1 MRLGGRRT
9 RTHQINELEAKLA
22 ALDRSYASIEF
33 ELDGTILTANGNF
46 LALTG
51 YRLDEIQGKNHSIFV
66 DAAYAESEAYR
77 TFWDKLRAGEAFFD
91 EFPRLNKAGKR
102 IWLQAGYS
110 PVIDRSGRPY
120 KVIKMAKD
128 ITAEKLRAV
137 EYEGC
142 MTAITKSQAIISFE
156 LDGTIIEAN
165 DAFLNA
171 MGYRL
176 DEIQGRHHSMFVPP
190 EEARS
195 PEYRRFWRILGEGR
209 YMTGEYRRIGK
220 GGRPVYIQAS
230 YNPIIDQTGKPVKVV
245 KFATDVTAAVNERER
260 RCSIQRDINSELGSI
275 TDTIDAASN
284 QAAGA
289 AAAANQTSGNVQ
301 AVAAG
306 AEELAA
312 SVVEILRQMDTAR
325 SISSD
330 AVHEADRTSQII
342 SGLAEA
348 AQAIGDVIGLIDELA
363 DQTNL
368 LAFNAAIEAARAGAA
383 GKGFAVVASEV
394 KNLANQTGRATED
407 IRSQINAVRQTTTEA
422 VEMIG
427 GVSRIIIQINDI
439 FSTIARAVQ
448 QQSTLTEEVSS
459 NMHSASRGVAE
470 ISGAMGRITSAAES
484 INRAVSKI
492 KTASQEIA

>member
-1 MRLGGRRT
+1 MRSGGRRIRENQT
-9 RTHQINELEAKLA
+9 NELESRLA
-22 ALDRSYASIEF
+22 ALDRSYACIEF
-33 ELDGTILTANGNF
+33 ELDGTILTANDNF
-46 LALTG
+46 LSITG
-51 YRLDEIQGKNHSIFV
+51 YRLDEIRGKNYSMFV
-66 DAAYAESEAYR
+66 DNAYAESEGYK
-77 TFWDKLRAGEAFFD
+77 TFWERLRSGASFFD
-91 EFPRLNKAGKR
+91 EFPRLNKAGER
-102 IWLQAGYS
+102 IWLQAGCS
-110 PVIDRSGRPY
+110 PVTDQSGRPC
-120 KVIKMAKD
+120 KVIKIARD

-190 EEARS
+190 EEVSS
-195 PEYRRFWRILGEGR
+195 PEYRRFWRILAEGR

-220 GGRPVYIQAS
+220 GGRPVYIQGS
-230 YNPIIDQTGKPVKVV
+230 YNPIIDETGKPVKVM
-245 KFATDVTAAVNERER
+245 KFAADVTAAVNERDHLF
-260 RCSIQRDINSELGSI
+260 SIQRDINSELGSI
-275 TDTIDAASN
+275 TETIDAASK
-284 QAAGA
+284 QA
-289 AAAANQTSGNVQ
+289 AAASTQASGNVRT
-301 AVAAG
+301 VVAG

-312 SVVEILRQMDTAR
+312 SVSEIRRQMDNAR

-330 AVHEADRTSQII
+330 AVHEADRTSKII

-348 AQAIGDVIGLIDELA
+348 AKAIGDVIGLIDELA
-363 DQTNL
+363 DRTDL
-368 LAFNAAIEAARAGAA
+368 LALNAAIEAARAGAA
-383 GKGFAVVASEV
+383 GKGFAVVAAEV
-394 KNLANQTGRATED
+394 KNLSRQTGRATED
-407 IRSQINAVRQTTTEA
+407 IRSQINDVRQSTAEA

-427 GVSRIIIQINDI
+427 GVSRVIIQINDI

-459 NMHSASRGVAE
+459 NMHSASQGVAE

>member
-1 MRLGGRRT
+1 MRSGGRRIRGNQT
-9 RTHQINELEAKLA
+9 NELESRLA
-22 ALDRSYASIEF
+22 ALDRFYACIEF
-33 ELDGTILTANGNF
+33 ELDGTILTANDNF
-46 LALTG
+46 LSITG
-51 YRLDEIQGKNHSIFV
+51 YRLSEIQGKNYSMFV
-66 DAAYAESEAYR
+66 DDAYAESEGYK
-77 TFWDKLRAGEAFFD
+77 TFWERLRSGESFFD
-91 EFPRLNKAGKR
+91 EFPRLNKEGER
-102 IWLQAGYS
+102 IWLQAGCS
-110 PVIDRSGRPY
+110 LVTDQSGRLC
-120 KVIKMAKD
+120 KVIKTARD

-190 EEARS
+190 EEVSS
-195 PEYRRFWRILGEGR
+195 PEYRRFWQILGEGR

-220 GGRPVYIQAS
+220 GGRPVYIQGS
-230 YNPIIDQTGKPVKVV
+230 YNPIIDQTGKPVKVM
-245 KFATDVTAAVNERER
+245 KFAADVTAAVNEREHLF
-260 RCSIQRDINSELGSI
+260 SIQRDINSELGSI
-275 TDTIDAASN
+275 TETIDAASK
-284 QAAGA
+284 QA
-289 AAAANQTSGNVQ
+289 AAASAQASGNVRT
-301 AVAAG
+301 VVAG

-312 SVVEILRQMDTAR
+312 SVSEIRRQMDNAR

-330 AVHEADRTSQII
+330 AVHEADRTSEII

-348 AQAIGDVIGLIDELA
+348 AKAIGDVIGLIDELA
-363 DQTNL
+363 DRTDL
-368 LAFNAAIEAARAGAA
+368 LALNAAIEAARAGAA
-383 GKGFAVVASEV
+383 GKGFAVVAAEV
-394 KNLANQTGRATED
+394 KNLSRQTGRATED
-407 IRSQINAVRQTTTEA
+407 IRSQINDVRQSTAEA

-427 GVSRIIIQINDI
+427 GVSRVIIQINDI

-459 NMHSASRGVAE
+459 NMHSASQGVAE
-470 ISGAMGRITSAAES
+470 ISGAMGRITSAAEN

>member
-1 MRLGGRRT
+1 MRSGGRRIRGNQT
-9 RTHQINELEAKLA
+9 NELESRLA
-22 ALDRSYASIEF
+22 ALDRFYACIEF
-33 ELDGTILTANGNF
+33 ELDGAILTANDNF
-46 LALTG
+46 LSITG
-51 YRLDEIQGKNHSIFV
+51 YRLDEIRDKNYSIFV
-66 DAAYAESEAYR
+66 DDAYAESEGYK
-77 TFWDKLRAGEAFFD
+77 TFWERLRSGESFFD
-91 EFPRLNKAGKR
+91 EFPRLNKEGER
-102 IWLQAGYS
+102 IWLQAGCS
-110 PVIDRSGRPY
+110 PVTDQSGRPC
-120 KVIKMAKD
+120 KVIKTARD

-190 EEARS
+190 EEASS
-195 PEYRRFWRILGEGR
+195 PEYRRFWQILGEGR

-220 GGRPVYIQAS
+220 GGRPVYIQGS
-230 YNPIIDQTGKPVKVV
+230 YNPIIDQTGKPVKVM
-245 KFATDVTAAVNERER
+245 KFAADVTAAVNEREHLF
-260 RCSIQRDINSELGSI
+260 SIQRDINSELGSI
-275 TDTIDAASN
+275 TETIDAASK
-284 QAAGA
+284 QA
-289 AAAANQTSGNVQ
+289 AAASTQASGNVRT
-301 AVAAG
+301 VVAG

-312 SVVEILRQMDTAR
+312 SVSEIRRQMDNAR

-330 AVHEADRTSQII
+330 AVHEADRTSEII

-348 AQAIGDVIGLIDELA
+348 AKAIGDVIGLIDELA
-363 DQTNL
+363 DRTDL
-368 LAFNAAIEAARAGAA
+368 LALNAAIEAARAGEA
-383 GKGFAVVASEV
+383 GKGFAVVAAEV
-394 KNLANQTGRATED
+394 KNLSRQTGRATED
-407 IRSQINAVRQTTTEA
+407 IRGQINDVRQSTAEA

-427 GVSRIIIQINDI
+427 GVSRVIIQINDI

>member
-1 MRLGGRRT
+1 MNGRRIRGNQT
-9 RTHQINELEAKLA
+9 NELESRLA
-22 ALDRSYASIEF
+22 ALDRFYACIEF
-33 ELDGTILTANGNF
+33 ELDGAILTANDNF
-46 LALTG
+46 LSITG
-51 YRLDEIQGKNHSIFV
+51 YRLGEIQGKNYSIFV
-66 DAAYAESEAYR
+66 DDAYAESEGYK
-77 TFWDKLRAGEAFFD
+77 TFWERLRSGESFFD
-91 EFPRLNKAGKR
+91 EFPRLNKEGER
-102 IWLQAGYS
+102 IWLQAGCS
-110 PVIDRSGRPY
+110 PVTDQSGRPG
-120 KVIKMAKD
+120 KVIKTARD
-128 ITAEKLRAV
+128 ITAEKLWAV

-190 EEARS
+190 EEASS
-195 PEYRRFWRILGEGR
+195 PEYRRFWQILGEGR

-220 GGRPVYIQAS
+220 GGRPVYIQGS
-230 YNPIIDQTGKPVKVV
+230 YNPIIDQTGKPVKVM
-245 KFATDVTAAVNERER
+245 KFAADVTAAVNEREHLF
-260 RCSIQRDINSELGSI
+260 SIQRDINSELGSI
-275 TDTIDAASN
+275 TETIDAASK
-284 QAAGA
+284 QA
-289 AAAANQTSGNVQ
+289 AAASTQASGNVRT
-301 AVAAG
+301 VVAG

-312 SVVEILRQMDTAR
+312 SVSEIRRQMDNAR

-330 AVHEADRTSQII
+330 AVHEADRTSEII

-348 AQAIGDVIGLIDELA
+348 AKAIGDVIGLIDELA
-363 DQTNL
+363 DRTDL
-368 LAFNAAIEAARAGAA
+368 LALNAAIEAARAGEA
-383 GKGFAVVASEV
+383 GKGFAVVAAEV
-394 KNLANQTGRATED
+394 KNLSRQTGRATED
-407 IRSQINAVRQTTTEA
+407 IRGQINDVRQSTAEA

-427 GVSRIIIQINDI
+427 GVSRVIIQINDI

-448 QQSTLTEEVSS
+448 QQSALTEEVSS
-459 NMHSASRGVAE
+459 NMHSASQGVAE

>member
-1 MRLGGRRT
+1 MRSGGRRIRGNQT
-9 RTHQINELEAKLA
+9 NELESRLA
-22 ALDRSYASIEF
+22 ALDRFYACIEF
-33 ELDGTILTANGNF
+33 ELDGAILTANDNF
-46 LALTG
+46 LSITG
-51 YRLDEIQGKNHSIFV
+51 YRLDEIRDKNYSIFV
-66 DAAYAESEAYR
+66 DDAYAESEGYK
-77 TFWDKLRAGEAFFD
+77 TFWERLRSGESFFD
-91 EFPRLNKAGKR
+91 EFPRLNKEGER
-102 IWLQAGYS
+102 IWLQAGCS
-110 PVIDRSGRPY
+110 PVTDQSGRPC
-120 KVIKMAKD
+120 KVIKTARD

-171 MGYRL
+171 VGYRL

-190 EEARS
+190 EEASS

-220 GGRPVYIQAS
+220 GGRPVYIQGS
-230 YNPIIDQTGKPVKVV
+230 YNPIIDQTGKPVKVM
-245 KFATDVTAAVNERER
+245 KFAADVTAAVNEREHLF
-260 RCSIQRDINSELGSI
+260 SIQRDINSELGSI
-275 TDTIDAASN
+275 TETIDAASK
-284 QAAGA
+284 QA
-289 AAAANQTSGNVQ
+289 AAASTQASGNVRT
-301 AVAAG
+301 VVAG

-312 SVVEILRQMDTAR
+312 SVSEIRRQMDNAR

-330 AVHEADRTSQII
+330 AVHEADRTSEII

-348 AQAIGDVIGLIDELA
+348 AKAIGDVIGLIDELA
-363 DQTNL
+363 DRTDL
-368 LAFNAAIEAARAGAA
+368 LALNAAIEAARAGEA
-383 GKGFAVVASEV
+383 GKGFAVVAAEV
-394 KNLANQTGRATED
+394 KNLSRQTGRATED
-407 IRSQINAVRQTTTEA
+407 IRGQINDVRQSTAEA

-427 GVSRIIIQINDI
+427 GVSRVIIQINDI

>member
-1 MRLGGRRT
+1 MRSGGRRIRGNQT
-9 RTHQINELEAKLA
+9 NELESRLA
-22 ALDRSYASIEF
+22 ALDRFYACIEF
-33 ELDGTILTANGNF
+33 ELDGTILTANDNF
-46 LALTG
+46 LSITG
-51 YRLDEIQGKNHSIFV
+51 YRLDEIRDKNYSIFV
-66 DAAYAESEAYR
+66 DDAYAESEGYK
-77 TFWDKLRAGEAFFD
+77 TFWESLRSGESFFD

-102 IWLQAGYS
+102 IWLQAGCS
-110 PVIDRSGRPY
+110 PVTDQSGRLC
-120 KVIKMAKD
+120 KVIKIARD
-128 ITAEKLRAV
+128 ITTEKLRAV

-195 PEYRRFWRILGEGR
+195 PEYRRFWQILAEGR

-220 GGRPVYIQAS
+220 GGRPVYIQGS
-230 YNPIIDQTGKPVKVV
+230 YNPIIDQTGKPVKVM
-245 KFATDVTAAVNERER
+245 KFAADVTAAVNEREHLI
-260 RCSIQRDINSELGSI
+260 SIQRDINAELGSI
-275 TDTIDAASN
+275 TETIDSASK
-284 QAAGA
+284 QA
-289 AAAANQTSGNVQ
+289 AAASTQASGNVRT
-301 AVAAG
+301 VVAG

-312 SVVEILRQMDTAR
+312 SVTEIRQQMDNAR

-348 AQAIGDVIGLIDELA
+348 AKAIGDVIGLIDELA
-363 DQTNL
+363 DRTDL
-368 LAFNAAIEAARAGAA
+368 LALNAAIEAARAGAT

-407 IRSQINAVRQTTTEA
+407 IRGQINDVRQTTTEA
-422 VEMIG
+422 VEVIG
-427 GVSRIIIQINDI
+427 GVSRVIIQINDI

-448 QQSTLTEEVSS
+448 QQSMLTEEVSS
-459 NMHSASRGVAE
+459 NMHSVSRGVAE

>member
-1 MRLGGRRT
+1 MNGRRIRGNQT
-9 RTHQINELEAKLA
+9 NELESRLA
-22 ALDRSYASIEF
+22 ALDRFYACIEF
-33 ELDGTILTANGNF
+33 ELDGAILTANDNF
-46 LALTG
+46 LSITG
-51 YRLDEIQGKNHSIFV
+51 YRLGEIQGKNYSIFV
-66 DAAYAESEAYR
+66 DDAYAESEGYK
-77 TFWDKLRAGEAFFD
+77 TFWERLRSGESFFD
-91 EFPRLNKAGKR
+91 EFPRLNKQGER
-102 IWLQAGYS
+102 IWLQAGCS
-110 PVIDRSGRPY
+110 PITDQSGRLC
-120 KVIKMAKD
+120 KVIKTARD

-190 EEARS
+190 EEASS

-220 GGRPVYIQAS
+220 GGRPVYIQGS
-230 YNPIIDQTGKPVKVV
+230 YNPIIDQTGKPVKVM
-245 KFATDVTAAVNERER
+245 KFAADVTAAVNEREHLF
-260 RCSIQRDINSELGSI
+260 SIQRDINSELGSI
-275 TDTIDAASN
+275 TETIDAASK
-284 QAAGA
+284 QA
-289 AAAANQTSGNVQ
+289 AAASTQASGNVRT
-301 AVAAG
+301 VVAG

-312 SVVEILRQMDTAR
+312 SVSEIRRQMDNAR

-330 AVHEADRTSQII
+330 AVHEADRTSEII

-348 AQAIGDVIGLIDELA
+348 AKAIGDVIGLIDELA
-363 DQTNL
+363 DRTDL
-368 LAFNAAIEAARAGAA
+368 LALNAAIEAARAGAA
-383 GKGFAVVASEV
+383 GKGFAVVAAEV
-394 KNLANQTGRATED
+394 KNLSRQTGRATED
-407 IRSQINAVRQTTTEA
+407 IRGQINDVRQSTAEA

-427 GVSRIIIQINDI
+427 GVSRVIIQINDI

-459 NMHSASRGVAE
+459 NMHSASQGVAE

>member
-1 MRLGGRRT
+1 MRGNQT
-9 RTHQINELEAKLA
+9 NELEAKLA

-33 ELDGTILTANGNF
+33 HLDGTILTANGNF

-51 YRLDEIQGKNHSIFV
+51 YRLGEIQGKNHAIFV

-77 TFWDKLRAGEAFFD
+77 TFWERLRAGEAFFD

-110 PVIDRSGRPY
+110 PVTDRSGRPY

-190 EEARS
+190 EEVDS
-195 PEYRRFWRILGEGR
+195 PEYRRFWRILAEGR

-220 GGRPVYIQAS
+220 DGQPVYIQGS
-230 YNPIIDQTGKPVKVV
+230 YNPIIDQTGKPVKVM
-245 KFATDVTAAVNERER
+245 KFAADVTAAVNEREHLF
-260 RCSIQRDINSELGSI
+260 SIQRDINAELGSI
-275 TDTIDAASN
+275 TETIDAASK
-284 QAAGA
+284 QA
-289 AAAANQTSGNVQ
+289 AAASTQASGNVRT
-301 AVAAG
+301 VVAG

-312 SVVEILRQMDTAR
+312 SVTEIRRQMDNAR

-348 AQAIGDVIGLIDELA
+348 AEAIGDVIGLIDELA
-363 DQTNL
+363 DRTDL
-368 LAFNAAIEAARAGAA
+368 LALNAAIEAARAGES
-383 GKGFAVVASEV
+383 GKGFAVVAAEV

-407 IRSQINAVRQTTTEA
+407 IRGQINAVRQTTTEA

-427 GVSRIIIQINDI
+427 GVSRVIIQINDI

>member
-1 MRLGGRRT
+1 MRSGGRRIRGNQT
-9 RTHQINELEAKLA
+9 NELESRLA
-22 ALDRSYASIEF
+22 ALDRFYACIEF
-33 ELDGTILTANGNF
+33 ELDGAILTANDNF
-46 LALTG
+46 LSITG
-51 YRLDEIQGKNHSIFV
+51 YRLDEIRDKNYSIFV
-66 DAAYAESEAYR
+66 DDAYAESEGYK
-77 TFWDKLRAGEAFFD
+77 TFWERLRSGESFFD
-91 EFPRLNKAGKR
+91 EFPRLNKEGER
-102 IWLQAGYS
+102 IWLQAGCS
-110 PVIDRSGRPY
+110 PVTDQSGRPC
-120 KVIKMAKD
+120 KVIKTARD

-190 EEARS
+190 EEVDS
-195 PEYRRFWRILGEGR
+195 PEYRRFWQILAEGR

-220 GGRPVYIQAS
+220 DGQPVYIQGS
-230 YNPIIDQTGKPVKVV
+230 YNPIIDQTGKPVKVM
-245 KFATDVTAAVNERER
+245 KFAADVTAAVNEREHLF
-260 RCSIQRDINSELGSI
+260 SIQRDINSELGSI
-275 TDTIDAASN
+275 TETIDAASK
-284 QAAGA
+284 QA
-289 AAAANQTSGNVQ
+289 AAASTQASGNVRT
-301 AVAAG
+301 VVAG

-312 SVVEILRQMDTAR
+312 SVTEIRRQMDNAR

-348 AQAIGDVIGLIDELA
+348 AEAIGDVIGLIDELA
-363 DQTNL
+363 DRTDL
-368 LAFNAAIEAARAGAA
+368 LALNAAIEAARAGES
-383 GKGFAVVASEV
+383 GKGFAVVAAEV

-407 IRSQINAVRQTTTEA
+407 IRSQINDVRQSTAEA

-427 GVSRIIIQINDI
+427 GVSRVIIQINDI

-459 NMHSASRGVAE
+459 NMHSASQGVAE
-470 ISGAMGRITSAAES
+470 ISGAMGRITSTAES